1 MHHYLIS
8 IIQFG
13 FQTVPNSI
21 SIDSIVPFKINPV
34 YDSKSKVVLGAEL
47 WHFKHC
53 KMCIHFKFDNHK
65 ILFYMNSNLTSITNF
80 ESHINNVQH
89 IRENTSIQAWGVKYA
104 VLHLHYISLPITRF
118 NWCEMW
124 IWASLTTLWVILHP
138 VTLKPEACWT
148 TFFPPWILKYHASFA
163 YPQTLSPL

>member
-47 WHFKHC
+47 
-53 KMCIHFKFDNHK
+53 
-65 ILFYMNSNLTSITNF
+65 
-80 ESHINNVQH
+80 
-89 IRENTSIQAWGVKYA
+89 
-104 VLHLHYISLPITRF
+104 
-118 NWCEMW
+118 
-124 IWASLTTLWVILHP
+124 
-138 VTLKPEACWT
+138 
-148 TFFPPWILKYHASFA
+148 
-163 YPQTLSPL
+163 